1 MGLCDY
7 IGWDSEIGELNTRKK
22 SRERY
27 AKREQVR
34 IDALTR
40 ENGDKAF
47 DVPETF
53 RCASYDPAR

>member
-7 IGWDSEIGELNTRKK
+7 IGWDSEIGEFNSRNK

-40 ENGDKAF
+40 ENGDEAF
-47 DVPETF
+47 NVHEAF

>member
-7 IGWDSEIGELNTRKK
+7 IGWDSEIGEFNARNK

-34 IDALTR
+34 IDALTALAMTWMKPF
-40 ENGDKAF
+40 EYVF
-47 DVPETF
+47 DQL
-53 RCASYDPAR
+53 C

>member
-7 IGWDSEIGELNTRKK
+7 IGWDSEIGEFNSRNK

-40 ENGDKAF
+40 ENGDKDF

-53 RCASYDPAR
+53 RCGSYDPAR